1 MFNIGYENWWTWV
14 TRHRVMKKLYGI
26 KKICGG
32 GNSIM
37 FVLCY
42 TCIVWQKYLISEIEI
57 FHQFDTDSNYGI
69 VSCLLNMFIHHCG
82 EKMIR
87 KCVHER
93 GWEWGIV

>member
-1 MFNIGYENWWTWV
+1 
-14 TRHRVMKKLYGI
+14 MKTDELESQDIELWKNYMGL
-26 KKICGG
+26 KKFV
-32 GNSIM
+32 

-57 FHQFDTDSNYGI
+57 FHQFNTDSNYGI